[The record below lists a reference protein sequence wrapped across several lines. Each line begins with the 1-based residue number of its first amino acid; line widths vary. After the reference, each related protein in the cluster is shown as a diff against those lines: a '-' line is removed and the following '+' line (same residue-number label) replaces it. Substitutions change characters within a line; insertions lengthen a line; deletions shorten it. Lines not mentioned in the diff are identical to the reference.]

1 MKMKNILKKDYATVA
16 IISMALLGLSG
27 CTKDPASNHKPTVTV
42 PSDKI
47 IHTGESL
54 TLKATALDI
63 DKEDELTY
71 LWRIAA
77 KPEGSKLTLKEE
89 SAETET
95 ITIRAD
101 KAGTYYLDFVAH
113 DDLANSKAKR
123 VTVTATSIVGDWTA
137 DLTQTKA
144 ENKLNDTEI
153 DEVVEALSSNY
164 KITFLENGKVESNS
178 GSSWKYNKQGNYTI
192 DNTKKLKQIKENQLF
207 IINKLKDG
215 KEIKFYYKRA
225 LK

>member
-1 MKMKNILKKDYATVA
+1 MKNILKKDYATVA
-16 IISMALLGLSG
+16 IISMALLGLPG

-42 PSDKI
+42 PSDQI

-54 TLKATALDI
+54 TLKATASDI

-77 KPEGSKLTLKEE
+77 KPEGSKLTLKEDD
-89 SAETET
+89 TEKTT
-95 ITIRAD
+95 ISIKAD
-101 KAGTYYLDFVAH
+101 KAGTYYLDFLAH
-113 DDLANSKAKR
+113 DDLVNSKSKR

-137 DLTQTKA
+137 DLTKTKA

-164 KITFLENGKVESNS
+164 KITFLKDGKIESNNE
-178 GSSWKYNKQGNYTI
+178 SSWRYNKHGNYI
-192 DNTKKLKQIKENQLF
+192 VDDTKKLKQTKENQLF
-207 IINKLKDG
+207 IINKLKDD

-225 LK
+225 LKK